1 MKKNYVQ
8 LQGKLETFP
17 QPFHPHLSSRHRS
30 KAARTAA
37 ASRSGSSSGG
47 RSSSLPCRT
56 SGCFRGRSTIQM
68 GFQPIHS
75 HIDLHATNPLINL
88 SIQIPSTT
96 QACNQSCAKEF
107 PLHYPELASSVQR
120 CKLPSSSVSQN
131 FLFLPNG
138 KKIPPRNK
146 VLLMDLVSMI
156 ETGYFGDGLPS
167 SSEPMV
173 QLTTTCNP
181 IQFDINSHWTAGET
195 EPNPNYKV
203 FKLRFYTTQPKNHRK

>member
-1 MKKNYVQ
+1 MQAWRHFAILFTKPVQRTKDTMEKNYVK

-47 RSSSLPCRT
+47 RSSSLPCWA

-75 HIDLHATNPLINL
+75 HTDLHATNPLINL

-96 QACNQSCAKEF
+96 EAHPAHPNKKHQKGHTSLQLKLRKGVSSPLSRARFLSPTLLKTSC
-107 PLHYPELASSVQR
+107 SS
-120 CKLPSSSVSQN
+120 PT
-131 FLFLPNG
+131 G
-138 KKIPPRNK
+138 KK
-146 VLLMDLVSMI
+146 S
-156 ETGYFGDGLPS
+156 LPGIK
-167 SSEPMV
+167 
-173 QLTTTCNP
+173 CC
-181 IQFDINSHWTAGET
+181 
-195 EPNPNYKV
+195 
-203 FKLRFYTTQPKNHRK
+203 